1 MPVDFLTPTQRQR
14 YGRYPD
20 SLPADE
26 LARNFHLDDKD
37 RECIANK
44 RRDCSRLGFAL
55 QLATVLIAR
64 ASNAGGTPLRSVL
77 AIVTVSS

>member
-26 LARNFHLDDKD
+26 LARNFHLDGAAH
-37 RECIANK
+37 RH
-44 RRDCSRLGFAL
+44 F
-55 QLATVLIAR
+55 
-64 ASNAGGTPLRSVL
+64 GGVHS
-77 AIVTVSS
+77 